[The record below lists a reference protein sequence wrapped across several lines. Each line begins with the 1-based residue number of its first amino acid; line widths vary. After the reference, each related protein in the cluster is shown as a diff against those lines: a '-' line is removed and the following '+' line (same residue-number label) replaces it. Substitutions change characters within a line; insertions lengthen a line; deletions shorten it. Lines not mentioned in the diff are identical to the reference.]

1 RLPPARGER
10 LAVRAGIYTGLVV
23 AGEMGVAERHEP
35 MSIVGGTPN
44 IAARLQALAD
54 PDTILIG
61 GATFRLI
68 EGFFECLDLGL
79 KEIRGAGAIPVYRLL
94 GESRGQSR
102 PQLAARTGLAP
113 RVDREREMG
122 RLLEAWERARI
133 GEGHVVLLCGEVG
146 IGKSRLLHELRQRLT
161 GDPSVFEC
169 RCSPY
174 YQRTALFPLT
184 DLLGRLWQVQAPDSA
199 EEGIGDRE

>member
-1 RLPPARGER
+1 
-10 LAVRAGIYTGLVV
+10 
-23 AGEMGVAERHEP
+23 
-35 MSIVGGTPN
+35 
-44 IAARLQALAD
+44 LAD

-79 KEIRGAGAIPVYRLL
+79 KEIRGAGAIPVYRVL
-94 GESRGQSR
+94 GESGVQSR
-102 PQLAARTGLAP
+102 LEVAARTGLTP
-113 RVDREREMG
+113 LVDREREMG
-122 RLLEAWERARI
+122 RLLEAAERARI

-174 YQRTALFPLT
+174 YHRTALFPLT
-184 DLLGRLWQVQAPDSA
+184 DLLGRLWQGQARDSTQGRIA
-199 EEGIGDRE
+199 EPAR